1 MIKLIIGLFVGMVLM
16 GALFLG
22 PLSPASASGQ
32 AEDYSRSVSRSDI
45 ADVFRESS
53 LLPLQKAGAEIQDA
67 DNRQFFQLLVK
78 SYDLETPDTSVSQEP
93 LSLSELLPDI
103 ESINSS
109 ALSLPLIEAGKNIH
123 DPEIARFYYDLLKRS
138 GWMIEND

>member
-16 GALFLG
+16 GVLFLG
-22 PLSPASASGQ
+22 PLSQASANGQ
-32 AEDYSRSVSRSDI
+32 AEEYSQSASRPDI
-45 ADVFRESS
+45 EEVFRESF
-53 LLPLQKAGAEIQDA
+53 LLPLQKAGDEIQDA
-67 DNRQFFQLLVK
+67 DNRQFFRQLVE
-78 SYDLETPDTSVSQEP
+78 SYDLETPVTASSP
-93 LSLSELLPDI
+93 KKFSLSYLLPDI

-109 ALSLPLIEAGKNIH
+109 ALSLPLKEAGKNIH